1 METEAP
7 GLLETSFAGLWCWFH
22 VLWRWRWRWRWCWR
36 ADPDSG
42 EHGGNPQRMR
52 PNKASYEGACKNGTI
67 PHLGEDISDAGV
79 L

>member
-1 METEAP
+1 
-7 GLLETSFAGLWCWFH
+7 
-22 VLWRWRWRWRWCWR
+22 
-36 ADPDSG
+36 
-42 EHGGNPQRMR
+42 MR